1 MPPVVN
7 DVQAAD
13 EASQLEAFNKYT
25 EEQDKYIHQLMTELK
40 NDIEQGN

>member
-1 MPPVVN
+1 VPPVVN
-7 DVQAAD
+7 DVQAD
-13 EASQLEAFNKYT
+13 EASQIEAFNKYT